1 MREMRIKKFTENLE
15 LPSNH
20 KIGDKVTLD
29 FYDAGK
35 INNCIVSEV
44 HFSEGNVSY
53 DIEVTAKVKDGF
65 KTIIKSVDAEFVK
78 K

>member
-1 MREMRIKKFTENLE
+1 MRKFTENLE

-35 INNCIVSEV
+35 VSNCEVSEV
-44 HFSEGNVSY
+44 HFSEGSVSY
-53 DIEVTAKVKDGF
+53 DIEITVKVQDEF

-78 K
+78 KQ

>member
-1 MREMRIKKFTENLE
+1 MIKFTESLE

-35 INNCIVSEV
+35 VDNCIVSEV
-44 HFSEGNVSY
+44 HFSEGSVSY
-53 DIEVTAKVKDGF
+53 DIEITVKVQDEF

-78 K
+78 KIV

>member
-1 MREMRIKKFTENLE
+1 MKIRKFTESLD
-15 LPSNH
+15 LTSNH

-35 INNCIVSEV
+35 LNNCIISEV
-44 HFSEGNVSY
+44 HFNESDVSY
-53 DIEVTAKVKDGF
+53 DIEITIKDDM
-65 KTIIKSVDAEFVK
+65 KTIIKSVDTEFVK

>member
-1 MREMRIKKFTENLE
+1 MKIRKFTESLD

-35 INNCIVSEV
+35 LNNCSILEV
-44 HFSEGNVSY
+44 NFNESDVSY
-53 DIEVTAKVKDGF
+53 DIEITVKVQDEF

-78 K
+78 KQ

>member
-1 MREMRIKKFTENLE
+1 MRKFSENLE

-35 INNCIVSEV
+35 IDNCTISEV
-44 HFSEGNVSY
+44 HFSEGSVSY
-53 DIEVTAKVKDGF
+53 DIEIVVKTQDDF